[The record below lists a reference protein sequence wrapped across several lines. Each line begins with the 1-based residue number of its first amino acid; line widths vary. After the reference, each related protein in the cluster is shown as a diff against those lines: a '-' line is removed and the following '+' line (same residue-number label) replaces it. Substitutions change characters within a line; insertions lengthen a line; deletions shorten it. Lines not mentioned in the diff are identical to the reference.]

1 MAIKRV
7 AEGKKKTLKKVFK
20 IHCIKKH
27 ERSKKEGL
35 APNEKR
41 AALVES
47 GFGYSGS
54 FLCHDLSV
62 QPCCVTLKI

>member
-47 GFGYSGS
+47 GFG
-54 FLCHDLSV
+54 
-62 QPCCVTLKI
+62 